1 MSIEAWLY
9 DGESANRHDVRVARS
24 GGDLRIDR
32 GEGLSET
39 IAAATLVH
47 VENRGVVEVY
57 GRNDRAGWRLGIT
70 APAPDLAAILPGRQ
84 RYGRWVD
91 RVGLVPAVL
100 IGVAVSGLT
109 LFVASKAPEWIAP
122 SVPVEW
128 EAKFGDAL
136 VGDLDDRTCNRPESQ
151 AILDRLVA
159 QLSPRHREFKV
170 RVADFPMVNAV
181 ALPGGNIVIFKEL
194 LLEAESPDEAAG
206 VIAHEIAH
214 IENRDVTQAMIRH
227 YGLSVLLTGL
237 GGSTG
242 GNIDTLLTASYS
254 REAETQADRDAI
266 AALGRAGISPAATA
280 RFFGRMAKAERTVD
294 GLDYAFSYFST
305 HPLSEDRRRL
315 FHDAAEKGRAY
326 RLSLNDA
333 DWRMLQDICWPEGQ
347 RPKPVE

>member
-1 MSIEAWLY
+1 MIEAWLY
-9 DGESANRHDVRVARS
+9 DGRSAVKRAAIVTPVEDGLRLAAPSGADAFVAAEQ
-24 GGDLRIDR
+24 L
-32 GEGLSET
+32 T
-39 IAAATLVH
+39 H
-47 VENRGVVEVY
+47 VES
-57 GRNDRAGWRLGIT
+57 RASEEIFGHKEISGWRLGI
-70 APAPDLAAILPGRQ
+70 ARPFSPDLERVLPR
-84 RYGRWVD
+84 RNVYGGWID
-91 RVGLVPAVL
+91 RLGLVPAIL
-100 IGVAVSGLT
+100 IGVVVSGLT
-109 LFVASKAPEWIAP
+109 LVVASKAPEWIAP

-128 EAKFGDAL
+128 EEKFGDTL
-136 VGDLDDRTCNRPESQ
+136 VGDLDDRTCNRAESQ

-170 RVADFPMVNAV
+170 RVADLGMVNAV

-237 GGSTG
+237 GGNTG

-254 REAETQADRDAI
+254 RDAEARADRDAI
-266 AALGRAGISPAATA
+266 AALKRAGISPAPTA
-280 RFFGRMAKAERTVD
+280 RFFGRMAKAEIAM
-294 GLDYAFSYFST
+294 GELDHAFSYLST

-315 FHDAAEKGRAY
+315 FDQAAERGRAY
-326 RLSLNDA
+326 RPSLSEA
-333 DWRMLQDICWPEGQ
+333 DWLMLQDICWAGGQ